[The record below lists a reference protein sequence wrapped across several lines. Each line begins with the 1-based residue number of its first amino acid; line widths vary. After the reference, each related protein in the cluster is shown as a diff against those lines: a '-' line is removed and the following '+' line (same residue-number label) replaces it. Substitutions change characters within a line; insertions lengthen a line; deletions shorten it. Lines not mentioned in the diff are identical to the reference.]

1 MYNQLRT
8 RCESSDH
15 HGAFD
20 NASGLGNK
28 TVSTFPGG
36 KSIASSCGHSL
47 AALPGRFQAKKPAH
61 SPSRDARH
69 TILFGA
75 NRRLAY
81 RMFMRMHG
89 ERIDAISQPYNVK
102 KSRKQLKKTIA
113 MQRAASTK
121 SAAVGLDSILIV
133 ESGDAIQAAARSRG
147 AWLAVRRMHSSNRPI
162 LMKKT

>member
-1 MYNQLRT
+1 
-8 RCESSDH
+8 
-15 HGAFD
+15 
-20 NASGLGNK
+20 
-28 TVSTFPGG
+28 
-36 KSIASSCGHSL
+36 
-47 AALPGRFQAKKPAH
+47 
-61 SPSRDARH
+61 
-69 TILFGA
+69 
-75 NRRLAY
+75 
-81 RMFMRMHG
+81 MFMRMHG